1 MPDISTI
8 RGDSRVIAIP
18 VFDADR
24 DMFRN
29 ESDLDTLTEAEY
41 LVSDSPAAETI
52 YLDFTL
58 ADANVTIENVSD
70 IDTIELS
77 GLESENADAG
87 IIRIKLENT
96 DTELLPVETL
106 WHELQITDDNGN
118 VSTVMQGDFDV
129 LESATNPN

>member
-24 DMFRN
+24 DVFRD

-41 LVSDSPAAETI
+41 LVSDSPAAETV

-77 GLESENADAG
+77 DVESENADAG

-96 DTELLPVETL
+96 DTEPLPVETL
-106 WHELQITDDNGN
+106 RHELQITDDNGN

-129 LESATNPN
+129 LESATNS